1 MLNAS
6 WKHFRFLK
14 SPFFLGVLFCL
25 LPVFSISQSREP
37 HIRIT
42 RNHSACIINEYNV
55 ELIPSGRYRDLWTA
69 YDSSGLY
76 FTVTNF
82 EQKKGVYELGK
93 REVVPCTYTDIRL
106 FGNHGFV
113 TRGEKWAVLS
123 RDFREVSGFVYD
135 DVSHFDERG
144 QSLVRQNNQWL
155 LIDTNA
161 KTVKQLPFNV
171 VTSFS
176 TDEVYKKAGHNKQ
189 YGYLDRN
196 YNIII
201 PFEYEDAG
209 IVNAGVNLFPVKKG
223 GKWGYVNKRN
233 EVVVPLVYDYV
244 SQVYK
249 GFGWIKDLNYQT
261 IGLVA
266 ADGRLLFD
274 DHRYAEIEYGQE
286 GTLICTTKRPMQ
298 IAGIF
303 PKGYL
308 DSATLQVL
316 IAPQFEA
323 CQPFWN
329 GLAAVKKNGLWGI
342 IDKTGN
348 LVVPYQYEYMDYW
361 AGNYLVSMKNKTGMI
376 DRKGN
381 LLIPVE
387 YEHCSYGGSFA
398 TVYKSGRQGLLHYSG
413 KVAVPAIYDEV
424 RPVSDSVFYV
434 VHGNKKFLLYA
445 DGKERVVE

>member
-1 MLNAS
+1 MLITS
-6 WKHFRFLK
+6 WKSSRLLK
-14 SPFFLGVLFCL
+14 ECFFLL
-25 LPVFSISQSREP
+25 LLNSLIPALSLSQSREP
-37 HIRIT
+37 HIRIR
-42 RNHSACIINEYNV
+42 RNHSFCIINENNV
-55 ELIPSGRYRDLWTA
+55 ELIPSGRYRDIWTA

-93 REVVPCTYTDIRL
+93 KEVVPCSYADIRL

-113 TRGEKWAVLS
+113 TRGDKWAVLS
-123 RDFREVSGFVYD
+123 RDFREVSGFLYD
-135 DVSHFDERG
+135 EVNYFDERG
-144 QSLVRQNNQWL
+144 QSLVRQNTQWM
-155 LIDTNA
+155 LIDTNG
-161 KTVKQLPFNV
+161 KIIKQLAFNEV
-171 VTSFS
+171 YGFS
-176 TDEVYKKAGHNKQ
+176 TDDVYKKAGLNKQ
-189 YGYLDRN
+189 YGYVDRAFN
-196 YNIII
+196 VII

-209 IVNAGVNLFPVKKG
+209 HVNAGVNLFPVKKE
-223 GKWGYVNKRN
+223 GKWGYVNERN
-233 EVVVPLVYDYV
+233 QIVVPLVYNYV
-244 SQVYK
+244 SSIYK
-249 GFGWIKDLNYQT
+249 GFGWIKDHKYQT

-266 ADGRLLFD
+266 ADGRILFD

-298 IAGIF
+298 IAGNF

-348 LVVPYQYEYMDYW
+348 LVVPCQYEYMDYW
-361 AGNYLVSMKNKTGMI
+361 AGNYLVSMKDKTGMI
-376 DRKGN
+376 DKKGN

-387 YEHCSYGGSFA
+387 YEHCSYSGSFA
-398 TVYKSGRQGLLHYSG
+398 TVYKSNRQGLLHYSG

-434 VHGNKKFLLYA
+434 VQGNKKFLLYA
-445 DGKERVVE
+445 DGRERVVE